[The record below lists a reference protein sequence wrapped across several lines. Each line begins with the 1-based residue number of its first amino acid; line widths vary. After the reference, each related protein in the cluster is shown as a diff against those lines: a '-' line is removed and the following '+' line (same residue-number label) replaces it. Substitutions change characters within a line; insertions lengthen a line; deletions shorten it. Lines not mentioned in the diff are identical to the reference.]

1 MNRYYC
7 FILFLFLLLNTE
19 SNAQEQK
26 YIVNVAPFSTRM
38 YDEYSPVWYKGGLVY
53 CSNLSNTSLVSYQ
66 NGNKKLSKIFCLQG
80 KDGTLSRFPKLL
92 AKEITSGFNDGPVTF
107 NDSGNV
113 IYYSRNNSIENSM
126 KNINDTTNKLGIY
139 SAELVNGI
147 WTSVKPFTYNDPD
160 YSFTTPSLSQDGKR
174 LYFASDIPG
183 GSGGMDLY
191 YCDLRN
197 NGWGRLVNLGPLIN
211 TSKNESFP
219 FAARY
224 GILFFASDGLKGFG
238 GKDLFYTRQI
248 NEQWISPVHLDSAIN
263 SPADDFGLV
272 TDSTLKN
279 GYFSTKRLRTDDIFS
294 FMAAPEEF
302 PDCITMEDNN
312 FCFTLY
318 DEKHP
323 MIDTIPVTYEW
334 DFGNGLIRQG
344 PEVQHCFPGPGDYL
358 VKLTIFDK
366 LTGDTITEQV
376 EYNVHLENKDQPF
389 INSLDIGIK
398 DKPIEFDGSETN
410 LSGFRITDY
419 FWNFGNGFMPGGQ
432 KFSMMFKK
440 EGEYTVQ
447 LGLLGEKDSSGLIPR
462 ACVLKKVRIFDSF
475 QELALKGVNK
485 ENEASE
491 QYNPG
496 AGEIKVIQVKPYL
509 MDDLT
514 SRQRTIIKES
524 LKGPFEL
531 TVKYDQAGILKVS
544 YPFLDTIV
552 ELLKK
557 NQDLRLEMVVHSL
570 KDNLPADQ
578 PEISEQWARELSFYF
593 KNKGIDPDTYSS
605 IGFGLSDSVYNPDLS
620 QNKTVDGEIEFV
632 FLKK

>member
-1 MNRYYC
+1 MNKYFC
-7 FILFLFLLLNTE
+7 FILFFFLLRTE
-19 SNAQEQK
+19 AYTQEQK
-26 YIVNVAPFSTRM
+26 YIVNIAPFSTRI
-38 YDEYSPVWYKGGLVY
+38 YDEYSPVWYTGGLVY
-53 CSNLSNTSLVSYQ
+53 CSNLSNNSLVSYQ
-66 NGNKKLSKIFCLQG
+66 NGNKKLSKIFYIQER
-80 KDGTLSRFPKLL
+80 DGSLSRFPKLL

-113 IYYSRNNSIENSM
+113 IYYSRNNSTENSM
-126 KNINDTTNKLGIY
+126 RNINDTTNKLGIY
-139 SAELVNGI
+139 SAELVHGI
-147 WTSVKPFTYNDPD
+147 WTSIKPFTYNDPD
-160 YSFTTPSLSQDGKR
+160 YSFTTPSLSQDGDR

-183 GSGGMDLY
+183 GSGGLDLY

-197 NGWGRLVNLGPLIN
+197 NGWDRPVNLGPLIN

-224 GILFFASDGLKGFG
+224 GILFFASDGLTGFG

-279 GYFSTKRLRTDDIFS
+279 GYFSTNRLRSDDIFS
-294 FMAAPEEF
+294 FRTAPEEF
-302 PDCITMEDNN
+302 QDCIPLEDNN

-344 PEVQHCFPGPGDYL
+344 TEVQHCFPGPGDYL
-358 VKLTIFDK
+358 VRLTIFDK
-366 LTGDTITEQV
+366 LTGDTIAEQV
-376 EYNVHLENKDQPF
+376 EYNVHLENKQQPF

-398 DKPIEFDGSETN
+398 DKPIVFDGSETN
-410 LSGFRITDY
+410 LPGFRITDY

-432 KFSMMFKK
+432 KFIMMFKK

-462 ACVLKKVRIFDSF
+462 ACVMKKVRIFDTF
-475 QELALKGVNK
+475 QELALNGGYK

-491 QYNPG
+491 QHNPG
-496 AGEIKVIQVKPYL
+496 AGEINAIQVKTYL

-531 TVKYDQAGILKVS
+531 TVKYNHDGILKDS
-544 YPFLDTIV
+544 YPFLDAIV
-552 ELLKK
+552 DLLEK
-557 NQDLRLEMVVHSL
+557 NQDLRLEMVVHSI
-570 KDNLPADQ
+570 KDKVQADQ
-578 PEISEQWARELSFYF
+578 PEKCDQWARELSFYF
-593 KNKGIDPDTYSS
+593 KNSGIDPHTYSS
-605 IGFGLSDSVYNPDLS
+605 NGFGSSDSVFS
-620 QNKTVDGEIEFV
+620 QNMSENETIDGEIEFV

>member
-7 FILFLFLLLNTE
+7 FILFLFLLKTE
-19 SNAQEQK
+19 SYAQEQK

-53 CSNLSNTSLVSYQ
+53 CSNLSNISLVSYQ
-66 NGNKKLSKIFCLQG
+66 NGNKKLSKIFYLQG
-80 KDGTLSRFPKLL
+80 RDENLSRFPKLL
-92 AKEITSGFNDGPVTF
+92 SKEITSGFNDGPVTF
-107 NDSGNV
+107 NDSGNI

-126 KNINDTTNKLGIY
+126 RNINDTTNKLGIY
-139 SAELVNGI
+139 SAELINGI
-147 WTSVKPFTYNDPD
+147 WTSIKPFTYNDPE

-174 LYFASDIPG
+174 LYFASDIHG

-197 NGWGRLVNLGPLIN
+197 SGWGRPVNLGPLIN

-219 FAARY
+219 FAAKY
-224 GILFFASDGLKGFG
+224 GILFFASDGHKGFG
-238 GKDLFYTRQI
+238 GKDLFYARQI

-272 TDSTLKN
+272 TDSTLKK
-279 GYFSTKRLRTDDIFS
+279 GYFSTNRLRTDDIFS
-294 FMAAPEEF
+294 FIAAPEEF
-302 PDCITMEDNN
+302 PASITMEDNN

-334 DFGNGLIRQG
+334 DFGNGLIREG

-366 LTGDTITEQV
+366 LTGDTISEQV
-376 EYNVHLENKDQPF
+376 DYNVHLDNKVQPF
-389 INSLDIGIK
+389 INSLDLGIK
-398 DKPIEFDGSETN
+398 DKPVVFDGSETN
-410 LSGFRITDY
+410 LPGFRITDY

-432 KFSMMFKK
+432 KFSMIFRK

-462 ACVLKKVRIFDSF
+462 ACVSKKIRIFDSF
-475 QELALKGVNK
+475 QELEMKGINK
-485 ENEASE
+485 ENGGHE
-491 QYNPG
+491 QHNPG
-496 AGEIKVIQVKPYL
+496 AGEINTVQVRTYL

-514 SRQRTIIKES
+514 SKQKTIIKES

-531 TVKYDQAGILKVS
+531 TVKYDQAGILQVS
-544 YPFLDTIV
+544 YPFLDAIA
-552 ELLKK
+552 ELLKR
-557 NQDLRLEMVVHSL
+557 NQDMRLEMVVHSL
-570 KDNLPADQ
+570 KDKVPADQ
-578 PEISEQWARELSFYF
+578 PEICDQWARELSFYF
-593 KNKGIDPDTYSS
+593 KNKGTDPEAFSS
-605 IGFGLSDSVYNPDLS
+605 NGFGSSDSVFKSDLS
-620 QNKTVDGEIEFV
+620 ENKTIDGEIEFI